1 MTGFAE
7 LQAFTNFTFLEGGSH
22 PEELVGQAKHLGL
35 AALAVTDRNSMAG
48 LVRAH
53 ASAKANGVRFIP
65 GVRARSHAERDA
77 AAHRLCKP
85 SRLAQGPGRLWPA
98 HPAGVARAAARR
110 EGKCILTLDDVAEF
124 QDGSLFAIVPPPGMP
139 KAPFLVVM
147 TEICRRIDQ
156 PTYLAASML
165 RKAGERARLNALAE
179 AARKHGHRSSPP
191 MTCSI
196 TIPTGACC
204 RMS

>member
-65 GVRARSHAERDA
+65 GVRLDLMQSETPPLIGFAS
-77 AAHRLCKP
+77 LSP
-85 SRLAQGPGRLWPA
+85 GPGPGRLWPA

-110 EGKCILTLDDVAEF
+110 EG
-124 QDGSLFAIVPPPGMP
+124 QMHPHP
-139 KAPFLVVM
+139 
-147 TEICRRIDQ
+147 R
-156 PTYLAASML
+156 
-165 RKAGERARLNALAE
+165 
-179 AARKHGHRSSPP
+179 
-191 MTCSI
+191 
-196 TIPTGACC
+196 
-204 RMS
+204 

>member
-65 GVRARSHAERDA
+65 GVRLDLMQSETPPLIGFASLLAWPRTGPPMAGSPGWCRAGSGAPRRANASSPSMMWQNSRTAR
-77 AAHRLCKP
+77 C
-85 SRLAQGPGRLWPA
+85 SR
-98 HPAGVARAAARR
+98 
-110 EGKCILTLDDVAEF
+110 
-124 QDGSLFAIVPPPGMP
+124 S
-139 KAPFLVVM
+139 
-147 TEICRRIDQ
+147 CRR
-156 PTYLAASML
+156 
-165 RKAGERARLNALAE
+165 RG
-179 AARKHGHRSSPP
+179 
-191 MTCSI
+191 
-196 TIPTGACC
+196 C
-204 RMS
+204 RRRPSLPS